1 MGILTD
7 VLVASPFEAE
17 AICKGLRHSENW
29 PCWQV
34 KGFDNLV
41 FSDLVRALGAEAD
54 AESLAGDDRLIYGGE
69 GGPWVFHL
77 PEVIPE
83 SLSTLEDDELP
94 GLAER
99 WLQGEEA
106 GYELGERWLQEEKSP
121 GYEEGLVESVALA
134 LKDLRELSK
143 QALAANKSLLLWI
156 CL

>member
-1 MGILTD
+1 MGLLTD
-7 VLVASPFEAE
+7 VLVASPSEAE

-99 WLQGEEA
+99 WLQ
-106 GYELGERWLQEEKSP
+106 EEKSP